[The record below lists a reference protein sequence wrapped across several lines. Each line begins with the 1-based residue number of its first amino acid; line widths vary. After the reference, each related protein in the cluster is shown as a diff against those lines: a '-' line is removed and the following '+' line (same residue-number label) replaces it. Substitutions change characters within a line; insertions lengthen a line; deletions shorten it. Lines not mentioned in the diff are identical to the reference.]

1 MYNKTKRQ
9 GGSVTIFI
17 VIAVIGALMF
27 MVSTTGLDNLQN
39 KQIKALQ
46 NNDKCITEYVNK
58 IQPNPNETEERSLLL
73 KECVDN

>member
-9 GGSVTIFI
+9 GGNID
-17 VIAVIGALMF
+17 
-27 MVSTTGLDNLQN
+27 TGLLIAGIVFIIATTIVNLVQTE
-39 KQIKALQ
+39 QIKALQ

-73 KECVDN
+73 KECME